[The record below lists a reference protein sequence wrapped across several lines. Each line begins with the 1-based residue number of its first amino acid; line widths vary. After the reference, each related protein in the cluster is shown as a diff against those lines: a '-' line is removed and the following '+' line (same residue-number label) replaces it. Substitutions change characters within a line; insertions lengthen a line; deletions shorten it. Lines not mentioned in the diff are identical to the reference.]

1 MYNTLHK
8 IEKNILSCIIY
19 VGEIYM
25 KLLAAI
31 QNVLPERSKY
41 YSAPDNNSHLKLLY
55 SNIAPE
61 TREEVIYRRNG
72 KSVDRV
78 IEIDVQTGSRVKT
91 THYDYFNDKK
101 IRSVDEYDRK
111 SGKKIRTINY
121 VLYKSVDEYDI
132 ESGKKI
138 RTINYNVKDET
149 KISSIQEYDLETG
162 KIITVSIYKRD
173 GKTVSI
179 IKKID
184 PVTEKVTSW
193 VNNKNLNFKP
203 FDPAKPVTRSYD
215 NIKVMDNRNNEDIAK
230 LIDNLYC
237 NSVKFENI

>member
-1 MYNTLHK
+1 
-8 IEKNILSCIIY
+8 
-19 VGEIYM
+19 M

-31 QNVLPERSKY
+31 QNVFPEQTRSSKF
-41 YSAPDNNSHLKLLY
+41 DNSHLKLLY
-55 SNIAPE
+55 SNLEPQ

-72 KSVDRV
+72 KSVDRIV
-78 IEIDVQTGSRVKT
+78 EIDINTGSRVKT
-91 THYDYFNDKK
+91 THFDYFNEKK
-101 IRSVDEYDRK
+101 IRSIDEYDRK

-121 VLYKSVDEYDI
+121 VLYKSVDEYDP
-132 ESGKKI
+132 ETGKKV

-149 KISSIQEYDLETG
+149 KISSIQEYDIETG

-179 IKKID
+179 VKNID

-193 VNNKNLNFKP
+193 VNNKNTDYKP
-203 FDPAKPVTRSYD
+203 FSPDKPFTRSYD
-215 NIKVMDNRNNEDIAK
+215 NIKVLDNREKEDIAK
-230 LIDNLYC
+230 LIDNLYS